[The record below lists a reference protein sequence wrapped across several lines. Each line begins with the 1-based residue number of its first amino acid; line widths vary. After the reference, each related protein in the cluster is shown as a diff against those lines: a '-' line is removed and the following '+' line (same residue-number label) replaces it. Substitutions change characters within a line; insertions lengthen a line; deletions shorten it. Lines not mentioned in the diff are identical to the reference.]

1 MRTPFIL
8 FLLLS
13 MTGQREENIE
23 KTLFMS
29 TGSQKKVKTA
39 SSGSTL

>member
-8 FLLLS
+8 FLLLF

-29 TGSQKKVKTA
+29 TGAQKR
-39 SSGSTL
+39 

>member
-29 TGSQKKVKTA
+29 TGSQKR
-39 SSGSTL
+39 